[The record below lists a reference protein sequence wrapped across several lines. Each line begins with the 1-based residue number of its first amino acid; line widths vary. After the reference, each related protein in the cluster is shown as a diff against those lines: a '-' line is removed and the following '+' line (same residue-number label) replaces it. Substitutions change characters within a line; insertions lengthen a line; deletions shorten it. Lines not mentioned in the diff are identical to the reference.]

1 MKLVSFD
8 TETHLIRAGC
18 LAPRM
23 VCLSFAIP
31 HLTGA
36 VTGVVLRDRG
46 LELLRGWLL
55 DPEIHFVL
63 HNAPYDFGVACAED
77 PELVPLVF
85 DAYAAG
91 RVRCTSTRQKLLDV
105 ALGMR
110 KWRRYRGRVVRASY
124 GLSDLVEMYFDQH
137 LEKVDTWRLRYSELD
152 DVPVEQWPEA
162 ARAYAISDAVEALRV
177 HDAQEEAIKEY
188 FGELP
193 NQAEQQRAAWVLHLM
208 SMWGIRASGEHVEAF
223 ERHCRD
229 EIEKMERS
237 LFWSCEECG
246 RDRDE
251 HDDVSC
257 PTFAN
262 TGIFRTDKKT
272 GEPRRNPNGTPQR
285 IMKEIMDRV
294 VISLEAQGATVPRT
308 PTGLPKTDADTLLLT
323 DDPALH
329 VLAESMSFAKHL
341 GQWGPVLRAAVDRP
355 VCCRYIELVETGRT
369 ASSGSEGQEGTNVQ
383 NPPRKGEVRP
393 AVVPR
398 EGYVFCSTDADAIE
412 LVAHAENCLDLLK
425 WSRTAETI
433 IQWKQS
439 DGPDPH
445 EALAASIVG
454 TTPAALQA
462 AVRAGD
468 RDAEDA
474 RQFAKIPQY
483 GFLGGLGPRVFVAY
497 AAAQLEREQFLKWF
511 HVDRRVAE
519 KKAKQIRE
527 AWFEYAPENRPYFQ
541 LIEKMMNGERLA
553 TVRQLM
559 SGRIRGGARFTAIA
573 NGFFQ
578 GRVADAMKEILFRL
592 GDECYTGRCTS
603 AHRHGGSGDC
613 THQGRSILVGSR
625 PVMFLHDEPIL
636 EHPENGTE
644 GDRGRRQQ
652 AVVLEGLAKWFPR
665 VPSGSTFVLMRRWHK
680 GAKPIKGS
688 PHLPVMPVKDAEGK
702 TRWVHDS
709 GAERMA
715 A

>member
-1 MKLVSFD
+1 MKLVAFD

-36 VTGVVLRDRG
+36 ATGVVLRDRG
-46 LELLRGWLL
+46 LELIRQWLL
-55 DPEIHFVL
+55 DPEVAL
-63 HNAPYDFGVACAED
+63 VGHNLPYDLGVVCAED
-77 PELVPLVF
+77 PDLVPLVF

-91 RVRCTSTRQKLLDV
+91 RVRCTSTKQKLLDI

-110 KWRRYRGRVVRASY
+110 KWRRYRGKVARATY
-124 GLSDLVEMYFDQH
+124 GLGDLVELYFDEH

-152 DVPVEQWPEA
+152 GVPVEQWPQEA
-162 ARAYAISDAVEALRV
+162 VDYAVSDAVEALRV
-177 HDAQEEAIKEY
+177 HDAQEEAIREY

-208 SMWGIRASGEHVEAF
+208 SMWGIRAERERVEAF
-223 ERHCRD
+223 ERHCRA
-229 EIEKMERS
+229 EIEKMEDA
-237 LFWSCEECG
+237 L
-246 RDRDE
+246 
-251 HDDVSC
+251 DD
-257 PTFAN
+257 
-262 TGIFRTDKKT
+262 TGIFKVDKKT
-272 GEPRRNPNGTPQR
+272 GGLKRNPNGTPQR
-285 IMKEIMDRV
+285 VMKEIMARV
-294 VISLEAQGATVPRT
+294 VASLEAQGAQVPMT
-308 PTGLPKTDADTLLLT
+308 PPSGKFPNGQVKTDADTLLLT

-355 VCCRYIELVETGRT
+355 VCCRYVELVETGRT
-369 ASSGSEGQEGTNVQ
+369 ASSGSEGQEGTNIQ
-383 NPPRKGEVRP
+383 NPPRKGDVRP

-398 EGYVFCSTDADAIE
+398 DGYLFCSTDADAIE
-412 LVAHAENCLDLLK
+412 LVAHAENCLDLLG
-425 WSRTAETI
+425 WSKTADTI
-433 IQWKQS
+433 VHWKQS
-439 DGPDPH
+439 GGPDPH

-454 TTPAALQA
+454 TVTPEALQA

-468 RDAEDA
+468 KDMEDA

-497 AAAQLEREQFLKWF
+497 AAAQLDRAQFLKWF
-511 HVDRRVAE
+511 DVDRRKAE
-519 KKAKQIRE
+519 AKAKAIRE
-527 AWFEYAPENRPYFQ
+527 AWFEYAPENRPYFKR
-541 LIEKMMNGERLA
+541 IEDMMGGERLA

-603 AHRHGGSGDC
+603 AHRHGGSSDC
-613 THQGRSILVGSR
+613 THAGRSILVGSR

-644 GDRGRRQQ
+644 GDRGWRQQ

-680 GAKPIKGS
+680 GAKPIKDA

-702 TRWVHDS
+702 TRWVHDP
-709 GAERMA
+709 GRGEARRIA
-715 A
+715 C